1 MINEMTSKGRS
12 RQFVAQVLHSVATL
26 RAADLR
32 YSRCGTSLSQ
42 FSKQLNSFTNYQL
55 ESKLVSGYSPVNF
68 LFYLHLIKSCR
79 YIFDLD
85 GIRILAYQQRQ
96 LTSAPKVLALLIMC
110 RAFAH
115 KAKSFSRLT
124 RGPVLQIIVAEIG
137 NKRVMFMFIFV
148 FSFCSNTYNYVRAF
162 F

>member
-68 LFYLHLIKSCR
+68 LFHSHLIKSCG

-85 GIRILAYQQRQ
+85 GIRIVAY
-96 LTSAPKVLALLIMC
+96 
-110 RAFAH
+110 
-115 KAKSFSRLT
+115 
-124 RGPVLQIIVAEIG
+124 
-137 NKRVMFMFIFV
+137 
-148 FSFCSNTYNYVRAF
+148 
-162 F
+162 